1 MKLFILNKMKDNIF
15 FQKSK
20 NENNH
25 RNMSLNERYHK
36 RNLTLINTSNS
47 KTLST
52 FSTLR
57 KIEDLKK
64 KYINM
69 NFQQKKNLK
78 NIFKKIT
85 QLNNKYNSIESFKS
99 KTLETETNYNNS
111 KSKNI
116 FLIQTTDQLSLIN
129 PNLETY
135 SNSNLY
141 LNSNPNINN
150 DFLISEK
157 NTLKKSNEINY
168 QIKSKINKFNRN
180 KINRLNLKMLKNYT
194 EKNKYNKTIRE
205 ELLKFGK
212 KIRILLSEN
221 NFNHNKESDENHH
234 FIEKNNYRNKSVCPI
249 KERINKLASVKNKIK
264 KINKDFFKENEK
276 NNNSNISFDS
286 QAALDFKHIKP
297 KIMKDNSIEDYF
309 EEEKKDKIS
318 NNNLLKPSL
327 IRPFPRP
334 KLNIPKYPF

>member
-1 MKLFILNKMKDNIF
+1 
-15 FQKSK
+15 
-20 NENNH
+20 
-25 RNMSLNERYHK
+25 MSLNERYHK

-47 KTLST
+47 KTLSN

-116 FLIQTTDQLSLIN
+116 LLIQTTDQLSLIN

-141 LNSNPNINN
+141 LNSNPNIS
-150 DFLISEK
+150 LII
-157 NTLKKSNEINY
+157 LI
-168 QIKSKINKFNRN
+168 ILHFMKF
-180 KINRLNLKMLKNYT
+180 KCALNL
-194 EKNKYNKTIRE
+194 IR
-205 ELLKFGK
+205 KGFK
-212 KIRILLSEN
+212 ILLLI
-221 NFNHNKESDENHH
+221 FCQILII
-234 FIEKNNYRNKSVCPI
+234 FI
-249 KERINKLASVKNKIK
+249 
-264 KINKDFFKENEK
+264 
-276 NNNSNISFDS
+276 
-286 QAALDFKHIKP
+286 
-297 KIMKDNSIEDYF
+297 
-309 EEEKKDKIS
+309 
-318 NNNLLKPSL
+318 
-327 IRPFPRP
+327 
-334 KLNIPKYPF
+334 